1 MNAAVV
7 ESFENPPHYATFR
20 EPIAG
25 EGEALIKVRAAALSN
40 LVKGQANGQ
49 HYSSR
54 GHMPF
59 VPGFDGVG
67 TLPDGRRVYFF
78 GPPAPF
84 GAMAEWSIAALSRTI
99 LLPDAVD
106 DVTAAA
112 LGNPGLATW
121 GSLLGR
127 ARFQRGESVLVNG
140 ATGVAGQQAIQTAR
154 YLGARRVVATGR
166 DEAVLEKLR
175 TLGADETISLRQS
188 PEALVEAFH
197 KALAGI
203 DVVLD
208 YLWGQPAECILAA
221 AKGHGAPEGE
231 PRLRYVQIG
240 SIGGDPI
247 SLKAELLRSSGVEL
261 LGSGLG
267 SLSAAAI
274 VDALRAMFDAQA
286 AGAGLKIDAE
296 AVALQRVQIMW
307 NCTLPSGRR
316 IVFTV

>member
-20 EPIAG
+20 EPNPG

-40 LVKGQANGQ
+40 LVKAQANGK

-54 GHMPF
+54 GQMPF
-59 VPGFDGVG
+59 VPGYDGVG
-67 TLPDGRRVYFF
+67 TLPDGGRVYFF

-84 GAMAEWSIAALSRTI
+84 GAMAELSIAAASRTI
-99 LLPDAVD
+99 PLPDAVD

-127 ARFQRGESVLVNG
+127 ARFRRGESVLVNG
-140 ATGVAGQQAIQTAR
+140 ATGVSGQQAVQVAK

-166 DEAVLEKLR
+166 DEATLGKLPS
-175 TLGADETISLRQS
+175 LGADEIISLRQS
-188 PEALVEAFH
+188 PESLTGAFRT
-197 KALAGI
+197 ALAGI

-208 YLWGQPAECILAA
+208 YLWGESAECILAA
-221 AKGHGAPEGE
+221 ANGHGSPEGE

-240 SIGGDPI
+240 AISGDPI

-261 LGSGLG
+261 FGSGLG
-267 SLSAAAI
+267 SLSAVAI

-296 AVALQRVQIMW
+296 AVSLQKVEMMW
-307 NCTLPSGRR
+307 NCTPPAGRR
-316 IVFTV
+316 IVFTI